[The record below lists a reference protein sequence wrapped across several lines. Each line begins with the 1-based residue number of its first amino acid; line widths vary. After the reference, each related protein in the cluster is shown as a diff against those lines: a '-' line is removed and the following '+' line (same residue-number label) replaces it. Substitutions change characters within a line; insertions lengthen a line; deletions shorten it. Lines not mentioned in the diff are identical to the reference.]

1 MPDDGF
7 IEANATVKIRRS
19 DLPEAHPDYYTQD
32 NCHLLG
38 LSKRKFLELL
48 RRDGAPH
55 VSKIGKTRM
64 VERSALMAYLARL
77 GDEAGEARR
86 AQRASNAA
94 ELDDVDRLLLEQGCV
109 PGSASR

>member
-7 IEANATVKIRRS
+7 IEAEARVQIRRS

-55 VSKIGKTRM
+55 VSKLGKTRM

-77 GDEAGEARR
+77 GEESGAARR
-86 AQRASNAA
+86 SQRVPNA
-94 ELDDVDRLLLEQGCV
+94 EKLDDVDRLLLEQGCV
-109 PGSASR
+109 PGSVGK